1 MKPSCFMLNMSFNL
15 EMDLDT
21 SINIKWICL
30 QFMLMSLNLDV
41 AKYWFSFLKRSVIIN
56 NFLNY
61 Y

>member
-56 NFLNY
+56 NF
-61 Y
+61 